1 MKKHGQKNQEKEK
14 EKEKEKEIEIEFIT
28 YHTPLKTTDL
38 SEKSYRND
46 KNLSMP
52 VVYDSFYEKII
63 SFRFKRYSV

>member
-1 MKKHGQKNQEKEK
+1 MNKKIKKKKKKEK
-14 EKEKEKEIEIEFIT
+14 EIEFIT

-38 SEKSYRND
+38 SEKSCRNN

-52 VVYDSFYEKII
+52 VVYDSFYERII